1 MDLTVKYANNKEL
14 KEEIKEKTG
23 VEAVYFDVID
33 NYVYD
38 ALIIPDGSH
47 VMGGSYAIAIGD
59 EDYSLCIALHSE
71 KSNVKRI
78 MLVEETISEGVL
90 LPRIAAA
97 YYEYKAKGEYK
108 FFNIYTKWEENPR
121 EFFKANIYKEVKE
134 ILEEQNID
142 MELTNTILEVA
153 YNNYIAIDVINEAE
167 AVKIIKS
174 LVKSFIPTQEFAED
188 LDYKFRKAFFDIYT

>member
-1 MDLTVKYANNKEL
+1 
-14 KEEIKEKTG
+14 
-23 VEAVYFDVID
+23 
-33 NYVYD
+33 
-38 ALIIPDGSH
+38 
-47 VMGGSYAIAIGD
+47 
-59 EDYSLCIALHSE
+59 
-71 KSNVKRI
+71 

-108 FFNIYTKWEENPR
+108 FLNIYTKWEENPR